1 MDTQQIQTAEA
12 RLLEA
17 MKTSNVQ
24 ELDALI
30 ADDLIFTSHTG
41 QLLTKQDDVEAHSS
55 GNIEIF
61 TIESSEQKIKVDG
74 DVAIVSVLLD
84 ISGSFYGSTE
94 VGFYRFTRVW
104 KNNSGNWQVIA
115 AHSTQV
121 SREQVQ
127 LD

>member
-1 MDTQQIQTAEA
+1 MDIQQIQSLEE
-12 RLLEA
+12 RLIEA

-30 ADDLIFTSHTG
+30 ANDLVFTSHTG
-41 QLLTKQDDVEAHSS
+41 QLFTKQDDLDSHSS

-61 TIESSEQKIKVDG
+61 TIDASEQKIRIEG
-74 DVAIVSVLLD
+74 NVAIVSVLLD
-84 ISGSFYGSTE
+84 ISGSFYGNTE
-94 VGFYRFTRVW
+94 VGFYRFTRIW
-104 KNNSGNWQVIA
+104 KDHGNNWQVIA

-127 LD
+127 ID

>member
-104 KNNSGNWQVIA
+104 KNNGGNWQVIA

>member
-1 MDTQQIQTAEA
+1 MDIQQIQSLEA
-12 RLLEA
+12 RLTEA

-30 ADDLIFTSHTG
+30 ANDLIFTSHTG
-41 QLLTKQDDVEAHSS
+41 QLFTKQDDLDSHSS
-55 GNIEIF
+55 GNVEIF
-61 TIESSEQKIKVDG
+61 TIDASEQKIRIEG
-74 DVAIVSVLLD
+74 NVAIVSVLLD
-84 ISGSFYGSTE
+84 ISGSFYGNTE
-94 VGFYRFTRVW
+94 VGFYRFTRIW
-104 KNNSGNWQVIA
+104 KDHGNNWQVIA

>member
-1 MDTQQIQTAEA
+1 MDIQQIQTLEA
-12 RLLEA
+12 RLIEA

-41 QLLTKQDDVEAHSS
+41 QLLGKHDDIEAHSS

-61 TIESSEQKIKVDG
+61 SIDASEQTIKVNG
-74 DVAIVSVLLD
+74 DVAVVSVLLD

-104 KNNSGNWQVIA
+104 KNNGTNWQVIA
-115 AHSTQV
+115 AHATQV